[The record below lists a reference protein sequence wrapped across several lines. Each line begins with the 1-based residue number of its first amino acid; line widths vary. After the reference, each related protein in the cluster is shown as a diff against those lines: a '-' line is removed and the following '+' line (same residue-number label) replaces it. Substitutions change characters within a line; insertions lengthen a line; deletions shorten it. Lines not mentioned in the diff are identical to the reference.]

1 MGSNIFIADDD
12 PLVIDLLTFK
22 LKRAGHTVSFSS
34 DGEAAILQLN
44 SEPVDLVILD
54 VLMPGVDGIEFIRQL
69 KANLITRDIPVIFLS
84 GQWQEQD
91 MLEAFQAGAEDYV
104 TRPFSPAELMARIE
118 KALARKAEKDEDD
131 GLF

>member
-1 MGSNIFIADDD
+1 MANIFIADDD

-22 LKRAGHTVSFSS
+22 LKRAGHEVTHSD
-34 DGEAAILQLN
+34 DGERALLQL
-44 SEPVDLVILD
+44 SGDHVDLIILD

-69 KANLITRDIPVIFLS
+69 KANLITRSIPIIVLA

-91 MLEAFQAGAEDYV
+91 MLEAFQTGAEDYI
-104 TRPFSPAELMARIE
+104 TRPFSPAELLARIE
-118 KALARKAEKDEDD
+118 KALARKADKDEDD

>member
-44 SEPVDLVILD
+44 SEPVDLIILD